1 LTDLHFFEIE
11 VGGAKP
17 LIARESATYMPVL
30 HSPYCGAFGSN
41 YIDMTRLNLIFLPT
55 RTSLFTYV
63 R

>member
-30 HSPYCGAFGSN
+30 HSPYCGASGSN
-41 YIDMTRLNLIFLPT
+41 YIDMTRLNLIFC
-55 RTSLFTYV
+55 
-63 R
+63 